1 MTEESSQVW
10 ASRGVAVLT
19 IQPEKTR
26 NTRDMD
32 LQIEGIR
39 EQNM

>member
-10 ASRGVAVLT
+10 ASRGVAVLA
-19 IQPEKTR
+19 IQAEKTR
-26 NTRDMD
+26 NARNMD
-32 LQIEGIR
+32 LQIESIR